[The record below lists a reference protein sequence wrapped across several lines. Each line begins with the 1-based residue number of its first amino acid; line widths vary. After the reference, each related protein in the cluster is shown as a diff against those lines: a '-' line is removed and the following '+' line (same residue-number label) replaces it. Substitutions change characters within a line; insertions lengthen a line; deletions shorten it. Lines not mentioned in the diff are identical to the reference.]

1 MLKVELVKKKKKKV
15 KQAAEKL
22 KQTILE
28 ETQKRE
34 LEGTHR
40 KMS

>member
-15 KQAAEKL
+15 KQDAEKL
-22 KQTILE
+22 KQTIVE